1 MDQYAILLPGDEDA
15 WQRAGEAE
23 RAATYDRHRR
33 FSELLAERGHAI
45 VGGAELTH
53 SATARVVRGDLD
65 DITVS
70 EGPYAETVEQLS
82 GFYVVDSD
90 DLDDLLNISGLLAEN
105 GAVEVRAAVEA
116 PAADPAPDAA
126 DASAPEPR
134 APAGVS

>member
-1 MDQYAILLPGDEDA
+1 MTQYVILLPGDEDA
-15 WQRAGEAE
+15 WQRAGDAE

-45 VGGAELTH
+45 VGGSELTH
-53 SATARVVRGDLD
+53 SSTARVVRGDLD

-90 DLDDLLNISGLLAEN
+90 DLEDLRNISGLLAED

-116 PAADPAPDAA
+116 PADDSGPDAV
-126 DASAPEPR
+126 DTSAPEPR
-134 APAGVS
+134 ASAGVS